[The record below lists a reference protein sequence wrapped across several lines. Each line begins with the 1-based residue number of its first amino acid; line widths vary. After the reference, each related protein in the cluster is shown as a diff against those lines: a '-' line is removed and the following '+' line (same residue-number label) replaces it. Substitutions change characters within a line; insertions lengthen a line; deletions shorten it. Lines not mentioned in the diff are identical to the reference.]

1 MFYNEPMS
9 VIWSP
14 AATRLSTQ
22 ELEMLQHP
30 HSSGLILFA
39 YNYESPRQVKELID
53 SALAVNPHIIV
64 SVDQEGGRVQRFLQG
79 MTQLP
84 SAAKLGDLY
93 AADKKQGLQAAYNV
107 GRLCGIELGELGIN
121 VNYAPVLDVSHGISQ
136 VIGDRSYADKVAVVV
151 AVAAAY
157 TDGLQDAGVL
167 AVGKHFPGH
176 GGVAAD
182 SHETLP
188 YDERSPLAIAT
199 DAEAFTR
206 IFPKIKAVMTGHIVF
221 PEIDDKAVTFSQH
234 WLQKKLREEMSYQGV
249 VISDDLSMMA
259 AKDLYADATSATIAA
274 LNAGCDY
281 VLLCNDVAGAAGVL
295 DKLEESGRPVAD
307 GHIRK
312 LLQAVSV
319 PGDDSG
325 DDSGN
330 GFASGF
336 DLEQARD
343 LCRNLCQ

>member
-1 MFYNEPMS
+1 MS

-39 YNYESPRQVKELID
+39 YNYENPNQVKELID
-53 SALAVNPHIIV
+53 SALAVNPNIIV

-84 SAAKLGDLY
+84 PAAKLGDLY
-93 AADKKQGLQAAYNV
+93 AVDKQQGLQAAYNV

-188 YDERSPLAIAT
+188 YDERSSSAIAT

-206 IFPKIKAVMTGHIVF
+206 ILPKIKAVMTGHIVF
-221 PEIDDKAVTFSQH
+221 PEVDDKAVTFSQH

-259 AKDLYADATSATIAA
+259 AKDLYADAASATIAA

-281 VLLCNDVAGAAGVL
+281 VLLCNDVDGAAGVL
-295 DKLEESGRPVAD
+295 DKLEESGHPVAD

-312 LLQAVSV
+312 MLQAVSV
-319 PGDDSG
+319 PIDGPGDGSG
-325 DDSGN
+325 S